1 MVTYA
6 LDSSALLRF
15 LDDEAGSLK
24 VSEILNRHV
33 EGDCVVIVCALHWGE
48 MAGILYRRDGRKE
61 LDRILSRLSSVG
73 MEKIPVTH
81 ERAVR
86 AAIIKADLKIP
97 YADAFGIELA
107 ENVPCTFVTTD
118 YDLKPAADRAEIIF
132 LPKK

>member
-6 LDSSALLRF
+6 LDASALLRY

-24 VSEILNRHV
+24 VSEILNRYV
-33 EGDCVVIVCALHWGE
+33 EGDCAVIVCALHWGE

-61 LDRILSRLSSVG
+61 LDRVLSRLSSVG
-73 MEKIPVTH
+73 MQKIAVTH

-86 AAIIKADLKIP
+86 AALLKADLKIP

-107 ENVPCTFVTTD
+107 ENVPCTFVTAD
-118 YDLKPAADRAEIIF
+118 YDLKPAADRVEILF
-132 LPKK
+132 LPRK

>member
-6 LDSSALLRF
+6 LDASALLRF

-24 VSEILNRHV
+24 VGEILNRHV
-33 EGDCVVIVCALHWGE
+33 EGGCAVIVCALHWGE

-73 MEKIPVTH
+73 MQKIPVTQ

-86 AAIIKADLKIP
+86 AAILKADLKIP

-107 ENVPCTFVTTD
+107 ENVPCTFVTAD
-118 YDLKPAADRAEIIF
+118 YDLKSAADRAEIIF

>member
-6 LDSSALLRF
+6 LDASALLRF

-24 VSEILNRHV
+24 VSEILNRYV
-33 EGDCVVIVCALHWGE
+33 EGDCAVIVCALHWGE
-48 MAGILYRRDGRKE
+48 MAGILYRRDGLKE
-61 LDRILSRLSSVG
+61 LNRILSRLSSVG
-73 MEKIPVTH
+73 MQKIPVTH

-107 ENVPCTFVTTD
+107 ENVPCTLVTAD
-118 YDLKPAADRAEIIF
+118 YDLKPAANRAEIIF

>member
-6 LDSSALLRF
+6 LDASALLRF
-15 LDDEAGSLK
+15 LDDESGALK

-33 EGDCVVIVCALHWGE
+33 EGKCAVIVSALHWGE
-48 MAGILYRRDGRKE
+48 MAGVLYKRDGGKD
-61 LDRILSRLSSVG
+61 LDRILSRLSGLG
-73 MEKIPVTH
+73 MQMVPVTQ

-86 AAIIKADLKIP
+86 AAILKADLKIP

-107 ENVPCTFVTTD
+107 QNVPCTFVTAD
-118 YDLKPAADRAEIIF
+118 YDLKAAANRAEILF

>member
-6 LDSSALLRF
+6 LDASALLRF
-15 LDDEAGSLK
+15 LDDEPGALK

-33 EGDCVVIVCALHWGE
+33 EGKCAVIVSTLHWGE
-48 MAGILYRRDGRKE
+48 MAGVLYKRDGDKD
-61 LDRILSRLSSVG
+61 LDRILSRLSGLG
-73 MEKIPVTH
+73 MQMVPVTQ

-86 AAIIKADLKIP
+86 AAILKADLKIP

-107 ENVPCTFVTTD
+107 QNVPCTFVTAD
-118 YDLKPAADRAEIIF
+118 YDLKPAANRAEIIF